1 MQILNRSH
9 AALTL
14 LRASSRRRA
23 PAPRW
28 TGIAAAAAGALAAT
42 LAGFAATT
50 VLLPPALVFPVT
62 ALGLLLAACALAIIA
77 WAAPPET
84 GAARLVFWDTAGA
97 LTLIGLAAALF
108 GEPEQAVALLDRD
121 R

>member
-1 MQILNRSH
+1 MMQILNRSH

-14 LRASSRRRA
+14 LRASRHRA
-23 PAPRW
+23 PVPRW
-28 TGIAAAAAGALAAT
+28 AGIAAASAGALAAG
-42 LAGFAATT
+42 LAGFAAAL

-62 ALGLLLAACALAIIA
+62 AMGLLVAAATLAIVA
-77 WAAPPET
+77 WASPPET
-84 GAARLVFWDTAGA
+84 GAARLVFFDTAGA
-97 LTLIGLAAALF
+97 LTLIGLAALLF